1 MPRDLP
7 KHRMFMSVP
16 GDVAAEGLK
25 RSSQEAGLPG
35 FISMTGCVGMAA

>member
-7 KHRMFMSVP
+7 KHRMFMPVP

-25 RSSQEAGLPG
+25 RSSQEAGLPD